1 MAQAQVSKIAPDF
14 TQLEN
19 AASVVEF
26 FKSQG
31 VEVERASD
39 VLSDGFEAV
48 DNKRELVG
56 TNMAL
61 LSWTFSHSEK
71 FDGEFVTVRAITTD
85 NRKIRFS
92 DGSSGIYA
100 QLRELTDRREKDGH
114 PYPQGA
120 LICNGLRVSDYMYT
134 DDKGKKTAAS
144 TFYIAA

>member
-1 MAQAQVSKIAPDF
+1 MAQAQVSKINADF
-14 TQLEN
+14 SKIET
-19 AASVVEF
+19 AAEVFDF
-26 FKSQG
+26 FQAQG
-31 VEVERASD
+31 VTVEKAAD

-48 DNKRELVG
+48 DNKRDLVG
-56 TNMAL
+56 KDMAL
-61 LSWTFSHSEK
+61 LSWTFSHSDK

-85 NRKIRFS
+85 NRKVRFS

-100 QLRELTDRREKDGH
+100 QLRELTTRREAEGH

-120 LICNGLRVSDYMYT
+120 LICNGLRVSDYTYQ